1 MASLN
6 TSHVEAFAA
15 WLPRCRWFSAKN
27 LGDIESQLRSI
38 DCIDLP
44 PRTDD
49 GEKIQ
54 LACIRFETGI
64 GETTFLAIV
73 QFIPDHHAMLTCR
86 DATTDAAFNE
96 WLLELIQSGGTLQ
109 TTVGKFVGRS
119 LQQQVGEVPLTNNL
133 STSPLGKD
141 TSNTSTLITT
151 QDANSTTNNYVS
163 KLFHTYHMGI
173 APEVEVGL
181 HLTQCGWSGA
191 PPLVGWLEYIPTRK
205 EQGGAVATV
214 HKAITPSID
223 AWEYSI
229 QTLLQGV
236 NVNDALLDMAR
247 RIGTLTAGMHEALA
261 NAEDSA
267 AFSPQA
273 PSEKERCETT
283 CSMTEHARSVW
294 ALLSTADVPLLFQQR
309 VNNILAHQQPVL
321 DALEGVACLQQTA
334 AYIRVHGD
342 YHLGQLLFDESDETL
357 HVIDFEG
364 EPQRTLAE
372 RRRKTSIFK
381 DLAGMSR
388 SFEYLCHRP
397 ENSKTRV
404 KATDLTR
411 AFLSAYTD
419 KAHGQSFY
427 PDTKGEAESL
437 LNAFMLDK
445 AIYELAYEAQ
455 HRPDWLDAPLTAVET
470 FLRTGLWLTF

>member
-1 MASLN
+1 MASHN

-27 LGDIESQLRSI
+27 LRDIKTRLRSI

-54 LACIRFETGI
+54 LACIRFETGR
-64 GETTFLAIV
+64 GETTVLAIV
-73 QFIPDHHAMLTCR
+73 QFIPDQHAMPTCR
-86 DATTDAAFNE
+86 DATTDAAVSE

-109 TTVGKFVGRS
+109 TTMGRFVGHS
-119 LQQQVGEVPLTNNL
+119 LQQQVGEAPLTNNL
-133 STSPLGKD
+133 STSPLGED

-151 QDANSTTNNYVS
+151 QDANGTTIDYVS
-163 KLFHTYHMGI
+163 KFFHTYHMGI

-191 PPLVGWLEYIPTRK
+191 PPLVGWLEYIPTKK

-214 HKAITPSID
+214 HQAITPSMD
-223 AWEYSI
+223 AWEYFR
-229 QTLLQGV
+229 QALLQGV
-236 NVNDALLDMAR
+236 NANDALLDIAR

-261 NAEDSA
+261 STKDS
-267 AFSPQA
+267 AFSPQI
-273 PSEKERCETT
+273 PSEKERWETA

-294 ALLSTADVPLLFQQR
+294 DLLSTADVPSLFQQR
-309 VNNILAHQQPVL
+309 LNDILAHQQRVL
-321 DALEGVACLQQTA
+321 DALEVVACIQQTA

-342 YHLGQLLFDESDETL
+342 YHLGQLLIDQSDQTL

-364 EPQRTLAE
+364 EPRRTLAE
-372 RRRKTSIFK
+372 RRKKTSIFK

-388 SFEYLCHRP
+388 SFDYLCHRP
-397 ENSKTRV
+397 ENSETQV

-411 AFLSAYTD
+411 AFLTAYTESAY
-419 KAHGQSFY
+419 GQCFY

-437 LNAFMLDK
+437 LTTFMLDK

-470 FLRTGLWLTF
+470 FLRAGRLFVL

>member
-1 MASLN
+1 MASHN

-27 LGDIESQLRSI
+27 LRDIKTQLRSI

-54 LACIRFETGI
+54 LACIRFETGR
-64 GETTFLAIV
+64 GETTVLAIV
-73 QFIPDHHAMLTCR
+73 QFIPDQHAMPTCR
-86 DATTDAAFNE
+86 DATTDAAVSE

-109 TTVGKFVGRS
+109 TTMGRFVGHS
-119 LQQQVGEVPLTNNL
+119 LQQQVGEAPLTNNL
-133 STSPLGKD
+133 STSPLGED

-151 QDANSTTNNYVS
+151 QDANGTTIDYVS
-163 KLFHTYHMGI
+163 KFFHTYHMGI

-191 PPLVGWLEYIPTRK
+191 PPLVGWLEYIPTKK

-214 HKAITPSID
+214 HQAITPSMD
-223 AWEYSI
+223 AWEYFR
-229 QTLLQGV
+229 QALLQGV
-236 NVNDALLDMAR
+236 NANDALLDIAR

-261 NAEDSA
+261 STKDSP
-267 AFSPQA
+267 FSPQI
-273 PSEKERCETT
+273 PSEKERWETS

-294 ALLSTADVPLLFQQR
+294 DLLSTADVPSLFQQR
-309 VNNILAHQQPVL
+309 LNDILAHQQRVL
-321 DALEGVACLQQTA
+321 DALEVVARIQQTA

-342 YHLGQLLFDESDETL
+342 YHLGQLLIDQSDQTL

-364 EPQRTLAE
+364 EPRRTLAE
-372 RRRKTSIFK
+372 RRKKTSIFK

-388 SFEYLCHRP
+388 SFDYLCHRP
-397 ENSKTRV
+397 ENSETQV

-411 AFLSAYTD
+411 AFLTAYTESAY
-419 KAHGQSFY
+419 GQCFY

-437 LNAFMLDK
+437 LTTFMLDK

-470 FLRTGLWLTF
+470 FLRTGRLFVL

>member
-1 MASLN
+1 MASHN

-27 LGDIESQLRSI
+27 LRDIKTRLRSI

-54 LACIRFETGI
+54 LACIRFETGR
-64 GETTFLAIV
+64 GETTVLAIV
-73 QFIPDHHAMLTCR
+73 QFIPDQHAMPTCR
-86 DATTDAAFNE
+86 DATTDAAVSE

-109 TTVGKFVGRS
+109 TTVGRFVGHS
-119 LQQQVGEVPLTNNL
+119 LQQQVGEAPLTNNL
-133 STSPLGKD
+133 STSPLGED

-151 QDANSTTNNYVS
+151 QDANGTTIDYAS
-163 KLFHTYHMGI
+163 KFFHTYHMGI

-191 PPLVGWLEYIPTRK
+191 PPLVGWLEYIPTKK

-214 HKAITPSID
+214 HQAITPSMD
-223 AWEYSI
+223 AWEYFR
-229 QTLLQGV
+229 QALLQGV
-236 NVNDALLDMAR
+236 NANDALLDIAR

-261 NAEDSA
+261 STKDSP
-267 AFSPQA
+267 FSPQI
-273 PSEKERCETT
+273 PSEKERWETS

-294 ALLSTADVPLLFQQR
+294 DLLSTADVPSLFQQR
-309 VNNILAHQQPVL
+309 LNDILAHQQRVL
-321 DALEGVACLQQTA
+321 DALEVVARIQQTA

-342 YHLGQLLFDESDETL
+342 YHLGQLLIDQSDQTL

-364 EPQRTLAE
+364 EPRRTLAE
-372 RRRKTSIFK
+372 RRKKTSIFK

-388 SFEYLCHRP
+388 SFDYLCHRP
-397 ENSKTRV
+397 ENSETQV

-411 AFLSAYTD
+411 AFLTAYTESAY
-419 KAHGQSFY
+419 GQCFY

-437 LNAFMLDK
+437 LTTFMLDK

-470 FLRTGLWLTF
+470 FLRAGRLFVL

>member
-1 MASLN
+1 MASHN

-27 LGDIESQLRSI
+27 LRDIKTQLRSI

-44 PRTDD
+44 HRTDD

-54 LACIRFETGI
+54 LACIRFETGR
-64 GETTFLAIV
+64 GETTFLALV
-73 QFIPDHHAMLTCR
+73 QLIPNQHDMLTCR
-86 DATTDAAFNE
+86 DATTDAAVSE
-96 WLLELIQSGGTLQ
+96 WLLELVQSGGTLQ
-109 TTVGKFVGRS
+109 TPVGRFVGHS
-119 LQQQVGEVPLTNNL
+119 LQQQVGQALLTNKL
-133 STSPLGKD
+133 STSPLGED
-141 TSNTSTLITT
+141 TSNTSTLIST
-151 QDANSTTNNYVS
+151 QDANGTTIESVS
-163 KLFHTYHMGI
+163 KVFRTFHMGI

-191 PPLVGWLEYIPTRK
+191 PPLVGWLEYVPTGK

-229 QTLLQGV
+229 QLLLQGV
-236 NVNDALLDMAR
+236 NANDTLLDMAR
-247 RIGTLTAGMHEALA
+247 RIGTLTAGMHETLVSTK
-261 NAEDSA
+261 DS
-267 AFSPQA
+267 AFSPQI
-273 PSEKERCETT
+273 PSEKERWETT
-283 CSMTEHARSVW
+283 CSMMEHARTVW
-294 ALLSTADVPLLFQQR
+294 DLLSTANVPSLFQQR
-309 VNNILAHQQPVL
+309 LNDILADQQRVL
-321 DALEGVACLQQTA
+321 DALGVVARLQQTA

-342 YHLGQLLFDESDETL
+342 YHLGQMLIDQSNQTLL
-357 HVIDFEG
+357 VIDFEG
-364 EPQRTLAE
+364 EPRRTLAE
-372 RRRKTSIFK
+372 RRKKTSIFK

-397 ENSKTRV
+397 ENSDEQV

-411 AFLSAYTD
+411 AFLTVYTESAY
-419 KAHGQSFY
+419 GQCFY

-437 LNAFMLDK
+437 LTTFMLDK

-455 HRPDWLDAPLTAVET
+455 HRPDWLDAPLTAVEK
-470 FLRTGLWLTF
+470 FLRTGRLFVL